1 MMLLMTLLVGDE
13 GDDDSFRGWWCWL
26 MVTVTRSKKTT
37 APWQE
42 PSVYLQLGFDLI
54 CKLPKPANRTFEKW
68 LLFLIA
74 FQQYVSHTC
83 KQKRHRI
90 LTNTNT
96 QIRFKYLVDHNWTTA
111 CASDLDPTKVKGNVF
126 ADHFTLLPSYGCDQM
141 INLTFDYWGTIYL
154 KT

>member
-42 PSVYLQLGFDLI
+42 PSVYLQPGFGLVR
-54 CKLPKPANRTFEKW
+54 KLPEPANRTFEKW
-68 LLFLIA
+68 SLFLNCLSTVSVWHTYANKKGTQNTDKHKHTNKVQIPCWLQSDSGLHIGSWSNQSQRECLCSPSHVAA
-74 FQQYVSHTC
+74 FIWLWS
-83 KQKRHRI
+83 K
-90 LTNTNT
+90 
-96 QIRFKYLVDHNWTTA
+96 D
-111 CASDLDPTKVKGNVF
+111 
-126 ADHFTLLPSYGCDQM
+126 TL
-141 INLTFDYWGTIYL
+141 YL